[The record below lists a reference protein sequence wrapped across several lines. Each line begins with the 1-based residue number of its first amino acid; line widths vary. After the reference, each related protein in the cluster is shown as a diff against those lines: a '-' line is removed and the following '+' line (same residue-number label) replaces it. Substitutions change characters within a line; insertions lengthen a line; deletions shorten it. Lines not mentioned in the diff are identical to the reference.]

1 VPGSLTQ
8 LRGRT
13 RNVGEDAMSILN
25 SSGFEIDVN
34 PKDGPASREWIL
46 EHVSDPDVVAVCVM
60 HGQPGD
66 KVDEEFLGKCAKG
79 VKVVSTFSVGF
90 GESPLVLTGR
100 EGSSADT
107 QIISM

>member
-1 VPGSLTQ
+1 
-8 LRGRT
+8 
-13 RNVGEDAMSILN
+13 MSILN

-34 PKDGPASREWIL
+34 PDDGPASREWIL

-90 GESPLVLTGR
+90 GESSLRIVSVRRDFVLMNRPHQCKGC
-100 EGSSADT
+100 EC
-107 QIISM
+107 